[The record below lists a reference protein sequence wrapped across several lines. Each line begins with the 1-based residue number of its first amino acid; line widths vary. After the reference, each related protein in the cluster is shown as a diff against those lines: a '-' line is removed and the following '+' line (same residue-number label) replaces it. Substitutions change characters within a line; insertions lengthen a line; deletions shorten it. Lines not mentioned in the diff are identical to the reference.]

1 MSIRSSSANR
11 ALAVCSPIL
20 SPADKS
26 AKESLQQAPFPATL
40 SPRRAPHHHHPMI
53 LPFPADSA
61 EFEEYT
67 SVMEAMADEADALP
81 DPEPADFGRE
91 EEEEEEGGED
101 RWLDSYWESRY
112 DDGGYD
118 F

>member
-1 MSIRSSSANR
+1 
-11 ALAVCSPIL
+11 
-20 SPADKS
+20 
-26 AKESLQQAPFPATL
+26 
-40 SPRRAPHHHHPMI
+40 MI

-91 EEEEEEGGED
+91 DDDEEEEEEEGGED

>member
-1 MSIRSSSANR
+1 MLRDFFSGKIPKKACHYARFR
-11 ALAVCSPIL
+11 
-20 SPADKS
+20 
-26 AKESLQQAPFPATL
+26 ATL
-40 SPRRAPHHHHPMI
+40 SPRRAPHHPVHHHPMI

-61 EFEEYT
+61 EFEEYA

-118 F
+118 Y

>member
-1 MSIRSSSANR
+1 
-11 ALAVCSPIL
+11 
-20 SPADKS
+20 
-26 AKESLQQAPFPATL
+26 
-40 SPRRAPHHHHPMI
+40 MI

-91 EEEEEEGGED
+91 EEEEEEKEGGED